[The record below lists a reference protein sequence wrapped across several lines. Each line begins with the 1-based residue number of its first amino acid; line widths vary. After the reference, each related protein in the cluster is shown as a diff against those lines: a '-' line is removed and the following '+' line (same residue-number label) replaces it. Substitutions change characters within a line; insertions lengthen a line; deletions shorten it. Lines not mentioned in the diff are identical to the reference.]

1 MSSQERVFV
10 SEPPLTY
17 DCRTNDDDA
26 LRLKVEEAMTVYDE
40 YIRNQGG
47 PVGEDAATANGT
59 ENVNPAGDAGK
70 DAE

>member
-1 MSSQERVFV
+1 MFV